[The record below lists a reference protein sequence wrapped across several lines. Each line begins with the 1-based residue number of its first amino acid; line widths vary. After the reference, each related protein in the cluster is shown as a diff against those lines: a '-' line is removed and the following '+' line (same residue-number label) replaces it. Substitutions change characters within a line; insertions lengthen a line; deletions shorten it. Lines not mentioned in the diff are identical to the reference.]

1 MKSNATDQ
9 SIYQYLDLSTSHISK
24 ETMDLL
30 TTGTKYLGITI
41 ATYEYGAFI
50 SVPDFTE
57 HFPAD
62 LPEDLKSIL
71 MHANDLGCFVVRLDS
86 DGNLANG
93 LLVYDW

>member
-30 TTGTKYLGITI
+30 STGNKYLGITI

-57 HFPAD
+57 DSPED
-62 LPEDLKSIL
+62 LPEDLKNIL

-86 DGNLANG
+86 DGNFANG
-93 LLVYDW
+93 LPVYDW